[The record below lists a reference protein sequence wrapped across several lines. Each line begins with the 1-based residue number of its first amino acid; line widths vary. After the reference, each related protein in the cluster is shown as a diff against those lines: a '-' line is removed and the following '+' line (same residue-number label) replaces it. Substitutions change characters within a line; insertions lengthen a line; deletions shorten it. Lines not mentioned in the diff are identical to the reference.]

1 MTTTLI
7 PALGN
12 PNLKLKLEKLLLDC
26 IEFRGCTAFWT
37 IPTYYFYNV
46 KEKSDSHALIK
57 AIQKPNSFFCADIH
71 LPTNIDNI
79 FEYTKLGVTEIYL
92 HKYRQGKDHTLNT
105 NLLHS
110 KVLLFDLGNENAE
123 IWIGSHNFTDYAIS
137 GKNLEASVAIQC
149 KKTDDIYKDTNAYL
163 EKIKKDFCLIFDP
176 TKVAFYKQLQYIKAT
191 QITEN
196 IALKDVVT
204 LVGYNMDNL
213 DKEQIIQL
221 LSLSDKD
228 YSKYKVIGEEIY
240 LHTYDIGTNK
250 EHLYKCKIEQSGNFN
265 DEIDK
270 LKIDFTNP
278 RRFAYT
284 GIGTLALLKKERK
297 ITKVDTEVASYF
309 VNLQIKEE
317 MINFEVY
324 LKPANNEFSYWK
336 SVNTNQYNSFLGIED
351 GFDVQEISFDLDK
364 NGKRVSLKGDWL
376 NVGTKLSNFYAELES
391 LIKEENSL
399 ISKQVEKSFGEIK
412 ININIRKTVL
422 EDFIKKIKKEINL
435 PAYFKS
441 QMERIIIDNYPP
453 KEGNKTR

>member
-12 PNLKLKLEKLLLDC
+12 PDLKLKLEKLLLEC

-79 FEYTKLGVTEIYL
+79 FGYTKLGVTEIYL

-110 KVLLFDLGNENAE
+110 KVLLFDLDNENAE

-149 KKTDDIYKDTNAYL
+149 EKTDDIYKDTNAYL

-176 TKVAFYKQLQYIKAT
+176 TKVEFYKQLQYIKAT

-204 LVGYNMDNL
+204 LVGYKMHNL

-228 YSKYKVIGEEIY
+228 YSKYKVIGDEIH
-240 LHTYDIGTNK
+240 LHAYDIETKK
-250 EHLYKCKIEQSGNFN
+250 EHLYKCKIEQSGKFD

-270 LKIDFTNP
+270 LKLDFTNP

-284 GIGTLALLKKERK
+284 GITTLALLKEEKK
-297 ITKVDTEVASYF
+297 IEKADTEVASYF
-309 VNLQIKEE
+309 VNLQIIEE
-317 MINFEVY
+317 MMNFEVY

-336 SVNTNQYNSFLGIED
+336 SVNINQYNSSLGVAD
-351 GFDVQEISFDLDK
+351 TFDVQEISFDLDK
-364 NGKRVSLKGDWL
+364 NGKRVSLQGDWL
-376 NVGTKLSNFYAELES
+376 NVGTKLNRFYIALEN
-391 LIKEENSL
+391 LIKGENGL
-399 ISKQVEKSFGEIK
+399 IGEQVHERFDVNIK
-412 ININIRKTVL
+412 TRKKAL
-422 EDFIKKIKKEINL
+422 EDFIKRIKKEINL

-441 QMERIIIDNYPP
+441 QMERIIIDNDPP
-453 KEGNKTR
+453 KEENKTK